1 MRIPQHQPWKASLL
15 LLRESLL
22 ASQKA
27 IRKLFEDFLDDL
39 DIEEWIDSMKEAG
52 KDFIH
57 DMMDNL
63 GTF

>member
-1 MRIPQHQPWKASLL
+1 MRITPYQQWKASLL

-39 DIEEWIDSMKEAG
+39 DIEEWIDSLKEAG